1 LVKHEAGNTF
11 KKISAGATICSR
23 PFHRIPHHRNTP
35 SALIFINF
43 LNGYM
48 MMFPRHRG
56 APCLRCLPI
65 LRCDS
70 MPFPAKP
77 ELTACTLC
85 THSNDVSASGTLSL
99 AHPFEKV
106 NS

>member
-1 LVKHEAGNTF
+1 MRRFWSGRTSTALH
-11 KKISAGATICSR
+11 GAWHC
-23 PFHRIPHHRNTP
+23 HRIPHHRNTA

-43 LNGYM
+43 LNRYM
-48 MMFPRHRG
+48 MVFPRHRG

-77 ELTACTLC
+77 ESTACTLC

-99 AHPFEKV
+99 ANPFEKV